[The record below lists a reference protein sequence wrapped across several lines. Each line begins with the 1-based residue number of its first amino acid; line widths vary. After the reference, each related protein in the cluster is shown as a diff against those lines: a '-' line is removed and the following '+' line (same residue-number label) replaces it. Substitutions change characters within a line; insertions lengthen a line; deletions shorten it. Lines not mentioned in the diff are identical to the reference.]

1 MTLRLLFVSLTS
13 LAIVVSCSPTR
24 DITNNKSA
32 IEQQEIVAKQQI
44 SWLEV
49 LNQEDN
55 HYIIFVYSETCGYCH
70 DMMDEIIDFAK
81 SEILPTYFI
90 NTQNNEVPIYQE
102 INENI
107 ASIDELG
114 ILGTPS
120 ILEIENKVAI
130 RNIAGIDKCLSFLID
145 KRMS

>member
-1 MTLRLLFVSLTS
+1 MILRLLFVSLTS
-13 LAIVVSCSPTR
+13 LAIVASCSPSIDT
-24 DITNNKSA
+24 TNIENA
-32 IEQQEIVAKQQI
+32 IEQEEYINNHEILWLDVLKQEENNYLVFI
-44 SWLEV
+44 
-49 LNQEDN
+49 
-55 HYIIFVYSETCGYCH
+55 YSETCGHCH

-90 NTQNNEVPIYQE
+90 NTQNYEVPIFKE
-102 INENI
+102 IKENI

-120 ILEIENKVAI
+120 ILEIENKVVI

>member
-1 MTLRLLFVSLTS
+1 MTLRLLFVSLTP

-24 DITNNKSA
+24 DITNTKSA
-32 IEQQEIVAKQQI
+32 IEQQEIVIKQQI
-44 SWLEV
+44 PWLEA
-49 LNQEDN
+49 LNQKEN
-55 HYIIFVYSETCGYCH
+55 HYIIFVYSPTCGYCH
-70 DMMDEIIDFAK
+70 DMIDEIVDFAK

>member
-32 IEQQEIVAKQQI
+32 IEQQEIIKNHQI
-44 SWLEV
+44 PYLEA
-49 LNQEDN
+49 LNQKEN

-70 DMMDEIIDFAK
+70 DMMGEIIDFAK

-90 NTQNNEVPIYQE
+90 NTQNYEVPIFKE
-102 INENI
+102 IKENI

-120 ILEIENKVAI
+120 ILEIENKVVI

>member
-1 MTLRLLFVSLTS
+1 MTSRLLFVSLTS
-13 LAIVVSCSPTR
+13 LAIVASCSPIRET
-24 DITNNKSA
+24 TNNKNV
-32 IEQQEIVAKQQI
+32 IEQEEIIKNQSI
-44 SWLEV
+44 SWFDA
-49 LNQEDN
+49 LNQKEN
-55 HYIIFVYSETCGYCH
+55 NYIVFVYSETCGYCH

-90 NTQNNEVPIYQE
+90 NTQNYEVPIFKE
-102 INENI
+102 IKENI

-120 ILEIENKVAI
+120 ILEIENKVVI

>member
-81 SEILPTYFI
+81 SEILTTYFI
-90 NTQNNEVPIYQE
+90 NTQKNEVPIFAE
-102 INENI
+102 IKDNI

-114 ILGTPS
+114 ILGTPT
-120 ILEIENKVAI
+120 ILEVENKVVI
-130 RNIAGIDKCLSFLID
+130 RNIAGIDKCLLFLID

>member
-24 DITNNKSA
+24 DITNTKSA
-32 IEQQEIVAKQQI
+32 IEQQEIVIKQQI
-44 SWLEV
+44 PWLEA
-49 LNQEDN
+49 LSQKEN
-55 HYIIFVYSETCGYCH
+55 HYIIFVYSPTCGYCH

-130 RNIAGIDKCLSFLID
+130 RNIAGIDKCLSFLVD